1 MGRKVVVTGGAG
13 YIGSVVVEELVRR
26 GQTPVVLDDLSTG
39 HRAAVAPDVEFV
51 VGNVGDRALVDG
63 VLARHRIDA
72 LVHCA
77 AFALVAESVA
87 QPAKYHPNNVAAGGV
102 LPEAAVHAGVE
113 PVSASSPSATPG

>member
-51 VGNVGDRALVDG
+51 VGNVGDRALVYG
-63 VLARHRIDA
+63 VLSRHRIDA
-72 LVHCA
+72 PLHCA
-77 AFALVAESVA
+77 AFALVAESGP
-87 QPAKYHPNNVAAGGV
+87 QPAKYHAINVTACSVPLQAAG
-102 LPEAAVHAGVE
+102 PARVE
-113 PVSASSPSATPG
+113 RAICSSSRAI